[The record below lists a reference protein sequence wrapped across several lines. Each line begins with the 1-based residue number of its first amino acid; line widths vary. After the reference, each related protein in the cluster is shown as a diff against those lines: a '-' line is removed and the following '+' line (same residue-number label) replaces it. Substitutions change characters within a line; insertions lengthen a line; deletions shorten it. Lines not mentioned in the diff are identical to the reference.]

1 MFPSRLSQSQLRR
14 FPFDKVPKKKKEKK
28 RKNEEAAFFEISM
41 NQDTQVICKHY
52 AVGWPKEHNPR
63 MDRTVTNLYYC
74 TSHVTANL
82 SRFI

>member
-1 MFPSRLSQSQLRR
+1 MFPSRLSQSQLLR
-14 FPFDKVPKKKKEKK
+14 FPFDKVPKKKRKKKKE
-28 RKNEEAAFFEISM
+28 RGSGIFEISK

-63 MDRTVTNLYYC
+63 MNRTVMNLYYC